1 MVAAEVD
8 LTVRD
13 SMEQRAEALFNA
25 SQREIHIR
33 CDRLFAWLL
42 VLQWLIALGVALWLS
57 PYEWAGVV
65 KQAHVHLLV
74 AEWLGLAIVSFPLL
88 LVWFRPGAILTR
100 HVVGVAQMLM
110 GALLIHLTGGRL
122 ETHFHVFGSLA
133 LLAFYRDWRVL
144 ISASAIVV
152 LDHFLRG
159 FLWPQS
165 IYGSISGVEWRWLEH
180 AGWVVFIDIFLI
192 WSCLNGV
199 SEMRIIAERQAE
211 LESTNARIECTV
223 EERTAELQE
232 KSKRMHELTQRL
244 QLNEAQMREAKE
256 AAESANRSKGQ
267 FLANMSHEI
276 RTPMNA
282 IVGMTRIALESEL
295 TSDQRDCLEAVRT
308 SADALLEIINDI
320 LDFSKIE
327 AGKLDL
333 ESIPFSISDV
343 LDDTLTVFSWR
354 AREKGLELSV
364 RRDADV
370 PEILLGDPGRLRQI
384 LVNLIGNGIK
394 FTERGE
400 VKASVAPTRNVD
412 GRDTIRLQ
420 FAVRDTGIG
429 IPADK
434 QDAIFRA
441 FEQADGSTTRK
452 YGGTGLGLAITQ
464 HLVELMGGRL
474 QVESRSGEGS
484 TFHFTAVFG
493 RAVPDALPAPVPIAT
508 PAISPSTTLKSLEVL
523 LVEDGAL
530 NRKLAIRLLEKKGHR
545 VTIAC
550 NGKEAL
556 AALERQSFDV
566 VLMDLQMPEM
576 GGLEATYIVRRR
588 EKGTGRRVPIVAMT
602 SHALRGDEERC
613 LQAGMDGY
621 VSKPIEP
628 ARLWEVIDSVLGQKA
643 LRTELAPSMATT
655 ICGLSGQTRDDVRS
669 HFAPPPSTR

>member
-1 MVAAEVD
+1 MVAAEID
-8 LTVRD
+8 LTVRE
-13 SMEQRAEALFNA
+13 SLEQRAKALFNA

-65 KQAHVHLLV
+65 KQTHVHLLV
-74 AEWLGLAIVSFPLL
+74 AGWLGLAIVSLPLL
-88 LVWFRPGAILTR
+88 LVWLRPGAILTR
-100 HVVGVAQMLM
+100 HIVGVAQMLM

-133 LLAFYRDWRVL
+133 LLAFYRDCHV
-144 ISASAIVV
+144 IVTASIVV
-152 LDHFLRG
+152 SVDHFLREL
-159 FLWPQS
+159 LWPQS
-165 IYGSISGVEWRWLEH
+165 IYGSVGGVDWRWLEH
-180 AGWVVFIDIFLI
+180 TGWVVFIDVFLI
-192 WSCLNGV
+192 WSCRRGV

-211 LESTNARIECTV
+211 LEFTNARIEHTV
-223 EERTAELQE
+223 EERTAELRE
-232 KSKRMHELTQRL
+232 KSERMHELTQQL
-244 QLNEAQMREAKE
+244 QISQAQMREAKE
-256 AAESANRSKGQ
+256 GAELANRSKGQ

-370 PEILLGDPGRLRQI
+370 PEMLLGDPGRLRQI

-400 VKASVAPTRNVD
+400 VRASVAPTRNAD

-434 QDAIFRA
+434 QASIFRA

-474 QVESRSGEGS
+474 QVESRPGEGS
-484 TFHFTAVFG
+484 TFHFTAAFG
-493 RAVPDALPAPVPIAT
+493 RAVSAPIPVPIVA
-508 PAISPSTTLKSLEVL
+508 PPIFPSRRSKSLEVL
-523 LVEDGAL
+523 LVEDGVI
-530 NRKLAIRLLEKKGHR
+530 NQKLAIRLLEKKGHR

-556 AALERQSFDV
+556 TALERQSFDV

-576 GGLEATYIVRRR
+576 GGLEATDIIRRR
-588 EKGTGRRVPIVAMT
+588 ENGTGRHVPIVAMT
-602 SHALRGDEERC
+602 ARALRGDEERC

-621 VSKPIEP
+621 VSKPVEP
-628 ARLWEVIDSVLGQKA
+628 ARLWEVIDAVLGHEE
-643 LRTELAPSMATT
+643 LRAARAPSMATT
-655 ICGLSGQTRDDVRS
+655 VCGVSG
-669 HFAPPPSTR
+669 